1 MAATSDTSEEE
12 TKLVTWSA
20 NSTKLLISLRREN
33 DGLFSKGKI
42 RKNMA
47 WQRIADKFNEKSSL
61 KEELAEF
68 YGNNPKILPSTTISA
83 LTAGVGSG
91 DDLSSDEENLH
102 PQRANKHA
110 PKKKRKR
117 AARSSASEMIEF
129 LREFREDKKQEEH
142 EKIDVLKRMHEE
154 KMDFMDRFLGILS
167 KKSE

>member
-1 MAATSDTSEEE
+1 
-12 TKLVTWSA
+12 
-20 NSTKLLISLRREN
+20 
-33 DGLFSKGKI
+33 
-42 RKNMA
+42 MA

-61 KEELAEF
+61 KVTGDQCSNKWKKLEEKFKKVQEHNSKTGNDRKECEFEEELAEF